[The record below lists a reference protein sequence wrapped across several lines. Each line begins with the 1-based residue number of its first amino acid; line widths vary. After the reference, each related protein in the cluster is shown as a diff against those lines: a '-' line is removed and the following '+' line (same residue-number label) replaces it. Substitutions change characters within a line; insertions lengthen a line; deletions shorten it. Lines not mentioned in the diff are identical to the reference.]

1 MRATLGRWLAA
12 AVAVVAV
19 ASPASAETIFGM
31 KTDGEV
37 ETGARFFFVE
47 PTDSRRGKFEEY
59 RDIPEGLFLDRFRL
73 RLFTPEE
80 DYSVQLDGSK
90 WGQEDQEFGLRAGRL
105 GLWEFG
111 FEWDQMRHIF
121 STTSQ
126 MLAVQ
131 QPKGVFTLPSP
142 RPLLPTYN
150 SAPGLDEISV
160 RWDTARINLM
170 FTPTPN
176 LEFRAEYMRID
187 KHGDRPFSV
196 AYGVPDNNFMEIAA
210 PIDETVHD
218 FRLKATLAYDRWQL
232 QAAYTFSMYQNHLT
246 SVTADNPC
254 FGLTAAI
261 AAGGCGAAD
270 GAPDAPSAGRV
281 SLAPNNMA
289 HAINL
294 AGGLNLP
301 FWNTR
306 LTANV
311 GYSVQLQNDTF
322 LPHTINPAIS
332 SPLLTLPEDSLN
344 GFVGIFLLNFNATT
358 RPLRPL
364 ALTLKYRLFNR
375 NDMSDDLDFPAHVIN
390 DRTLVAEERV
400 AGRPDYTRQDLEL
413 DGRWRFG
420 YPAAVTI
427 GGGWEYWSRGSHRE
441 TSTSN
446 EYFAKAALDITPVD
460 WLLARLTY
468 RPSFRRIG
476 DYNTFAPQTTVV
488 EDPSALAQGQSVLL
502 RKFDEA
508 DRDRQQVSGLFQLTP
523 LEGFTTSLTGD
534 WRYDNYINSDLGL
547 QQATSWSAG
556 IDLNW
561 TPVERLSIF
570 GGYTYEHIFQKQ
582 RSRSRPVS
590 GSTTLDFA
598 DFDWIT
604 DNTDTIDTFYAGA
617 KIGLIPGVLDW
628 TVNASY
634 AYALGRMDTRNP
646 VAPTSGTAAQN
657 ATATAQPF
665 PAFQDQLLRVE
676 TALRYHFWKAWTASF
691 GYVYESFQKNDWR
704 TDRLNPF
711 VPGVT
716 SIWLGDDE
724 RNYDAHWVAF
734 TLGYRF

>member
-12 AVAVVAV
+12 AVAVLAI
-19 ASPASAETIFGM
+19 AGTASAEMIAGI
-31 KTDGEV
+31 KADGEV
-37 ETGARFFFVE
+37 EAGARFFFEE

-90 WGQEDQEFGLRAGRL
+90 WGQQDQEFGLRGGRL

-126 MLAVQ
+126 QLAVE
-131 QPKGVFTLPSP
+131 QPKGVFTLPTP

-176 LEFRAEYMRID
+176 LEFRADYTRID
-187 KHGDRPFSV
+187 KHGDRPFSM
-196 AYGVPDNNFMEIAA
+196 AYGNSANNFMEFAA

-218 FRLKATLAYDRWQL
+218 FRLKGTLAYDRWQL

-254 FGLTAAI
+254 FGLGAAI
-261 AAGGCGAAD
+261 AAGGCAGDAA
-270 GAPDAPSAGRV
+270 GPSAGRV

-289 HAINL
+289 HAVNL
-294 AGGLNLP
+294 AGGVTLP

-306 LTANV
+306 LTANL

-332 SPLLTLPEDSLN
+332 SPALTLPESSLD
-344 GFVGIFLLNFNATT
+344 GLVGIFLVNFNAIT

-364 ALTLKYRLFNR
+364 TLSLKYRLFDR
-375 NDMSDDLDFPAHVIN
+375 NDMSNELDFPGHVIN
-390 DRTLVAEERV
+390 DRFLVVGDQV
-400 AGRPDYTRQDLEL
+400 ASRPDYTRQNLDL

-420 YPAAVTI
+420 QPAALTI
-427 GGGWEYWSRGSHRE
+427 GGGWERWDRSSNRE
-441 TSTSN
+441 VPTSD
-446 EYFAKAALDITPVD
+446 EYFGKAALDLTPVD
-460 WLLARLTY
+460 WLLARLSY
-468 RPSFRRIG
+468 RPSFRRISE
-476 DYNTFAPQTTVV
+476 YNTFAPALRTDVGNT
-488 EDPSALAQGQSVLL
+488 DPSALAPGQSTLL
-502 RKFDEA
+502 RKFDEGE
-508 DRDRQQVSGLFQLTP
+508 RNRQLVSGMLQLTP
-523 LEGFTTSLTGD
+523 LDGFTTSLTGD
-534 WRYDNYINSDLGL
+534 YRYDDYIESTLGL

-561 TPVERLSIF
+561 TPVERLSVF
-570 GGYTYEHIFQKQ
+570 GGYTYERIFQKQ
-582 RSRSRPVS
+582 RSRFRAVS
-590 GSTTLDFA
+590 GTTTLDFP
-598 DFDWIT
+598 DFDWIS
-604 DNTDTIDTFYAGA
+604 DNADTIDTFYAGA
-617 KIGLIPGVLDW
+617 KVGLIPRVLDW
-628 TVNASY
+628 TINASY
-634 AYALGRMDTRNP
+634 AYALGRTETRNP
-646 VAPTSGTAAQN
+646 VAPTSGSAAQN
-657 ATATAQPF
+657 NAATAQPF
-665 PAFQDQLLRVE
+665 PAFEDQLLRVE

-691 GYVYESFQKNDWR
+691 GYVFESFRKNDWR
-704 TDRLNPF
+704 TDQLNPF

-734 TLGYRF
+734 TLAYRF